1 MSKVKLGIN
10 GFGRIGR
17 LACRV
22 ASMRN
27 DIEIV
32 AINDLLD
39 IDYIAY
45 MLKYDSTHGR
55 FQGKV
60 EVIEFFWYGCP
71 HCFDFDPEIMAWEKR
86 QAKDVVFRQ
95 VPIAFREELMPH
107 SQLFYAL
114 EALGKS
120 NLNSKVMFAM
130 HRENKRLL
138 NENDIA
144 DWVASQGV
152 DRNAFLAAY
161 RSFAVVSKARAA
173 RQMGEAYRIDG
184 VPTVAI
190 QGKYITSPSIAGTR
204 AKAIAVMDHLVD
216 KVRKENYK

>member
-1 MSKVKLGIN
+1 MKSFSRFIQLMLGTLFAMSCFMPVSHAQGPAKIEP
-10 GFGRIGR
+10 GFDYRI
-17 LACRV
+17 LPV
-22 ASMRN
+22 AQP
-27 DIEIV
+27 
-32 AINDLLD
+32 LD
-39 IDYIAY
+39 T
-45 MLKYDSTHGR
+45 K
-55 FQGKV
+55 GKV

-173 RQMGEAYRIDG
+173 RQLGDAYRIDG